1 MTEPRIGFTPSFT
14 GSLGV
19 LHEEDRSRCWSAL
32 EDFSRDPGHQGLR
45 FGRIQGISMGRLFKI
60 RAARDVRIILAREG
74 SIYCAVLAGVR
85 DQIYERARRGRFVID
100 LAGGDVG
107 FIEVPRSVDPDE
119 EEERRRPVG
128 ERTFLDEDRP
138 RPFSLWPT
146 TDLLE
151 VGFDTSEVETLR
163 ACQELV
169 EVLGLIDH
177 GWDEETVNRALSLVE
192 VTPEQWRNQSLFG
205 DAGEERLHRALEDF
219 GSLHG
224 ISKLFSS
231 DEIARIA
238 ANPIEDWMIFLHP
251 LQLAATT
258 RRYEGPARIRGS
270 AGTGK
275 TVVGLHWAAERA
287 RRSRDEGEGL
297 PVLFTTYVKTLPP
310 VFENLY
316 KRMPDAIEGAVEFI
330 NVDKLA
336 YRVCQEAGE
345 RRWVDGAAVRET
357 SKEAFNSVIVAGT
370 PLGDDGISRTYL
382 EEEVRNV
389 IKGRGLSTVEEYL
402 EIQRTGRGTGFR
414 ERRRR
419 QVWKYMEAWDSG
431 MAARGTGDFA
441 DTMVRAVELA
451 GQRPEATYRSA
462 VIDEAQD
469 LTIMGLQLVRAL
481 VNGPGGVDRP
491 DGLLIVGDGAQRIYP
506 GAFTL
511 RQAGVE
517 VRGRTTVLRR
527 NYRNTAEILE
537 AAMAV
542 AGRATV
548 VDMDDEPGEAPHRRD
563 EERGEA
569 GRTGVK
575 PLLVDCRDDEREN
588 EFLIERIRAIVAS
601 GEVGLGDIGVFLP
614 FARSVSGMIKRLGDH
629 DIPALNLEKYEGVP
643 ADKVKVGSYKRAKGL
658 EFKVVILP
666 RVKAGSVPKKQG
678 KNQSDEEYA
687 EQRGLAVNEF
697 YVAMTRPRDQLI
709 VTFGSDPSELL
720 VEAMDAFDTVTPED
734 L

>member
-1 MTEPRIGFTPSFT
+1 VHHPEIALTRSYHD
-14 GSLGV
+14 SLGD
-19 LHEEDRSRCWSAL
+19 LPEEDQRRCGRAIH
-32 EDFSRDPGHQGLR
+32 EFVRDPSHPGLG
-45 FGRIQGISMGRLFKI
+45 FGKIQGITGGRLCKI
-60 RAARDVRIILAREG
+60 RAALDVRIILAREG
-74 SIYCAVLAGVR
+74 NIYFPVLAGAR
-85 DQIYERARRGRFVID
+85 AQIYERARRGRFVID
-100 LAGGDVG
+100 RVG
-107 FIEVPRSVDPDE
+107 EVIRFVEPRRPA
-119 EEERRRPVG
+119 EERVDDREDPWTGRSIADEIPAG
-128 ERTFLDEDRP
+128 LLTIWSDAELREAGLDGAEIEIIR
-138 RPFSLWPT
+138 SLESAE
-146 TDLLE
+146 DLLE
-151 VGFDTSEVETLR
+151 L
-163 ACQELV
+163 
-169 EVLGLIDH
+169 LGM
-177 GWDEETVNRALSLVE
+177 GWDEESVQLVLDLME
-192 VTPEQWRNQSLFG
+192 VTPEEWRTPDLFG
-205 DAGEERLHRALEDF
+205 DAAETRLRRALDNF

-224 ISKLFSS
+224 ISKLFTP

-251 LQLAATT
+251 LQRAATT

-441 DTMVRAVELA
+441 DTMIRAVELA

-569 GRTGVK
+569 ARTGVK

-601 GEVGLGDIGVFLP
+601 DEVGLGDIGVFLP

-629 DIPALNLEKYEGVP
+629 GIPGLNLEKYEGVP

-720 VEAMDAFDTVTPED
+720 LEAMDAFDTVTPED